1 MKAQNALVY
10 CIDLRLLVGSS
21 LSLFPWPT
29 CERFA
34 FKEYIMLSLQISNF
48 QEWGLP
54 VWGSLENGWV
64 AATCPF
70 SAVGWDE
77 TLQPSGQSL
86 WRLSRVQHLSNVYL
100 KVPRIIAEQ
109 GGFITVALKSWHAV
123 THPGVV
129 KVNLPLA
136 KIIGLDPCSLILQ
149 STKNLGDNWTK
160 DLIGS
165 SNLITVLW
173 ISVKACKF
181 TVAQRLVF
189 FIQENNINL
198 VLHYN
203 AQLCKKSRT
212 SRNRG

>member
-1 MKAQNALVY
+1 MG
-10 CIDLRLLVGSS
+10 CS
-21 LSLFPWPT
+21 LTLFPWPIW
-29 CERFA
+29 ERFS
-34 FKEYIMLSLQISNF
+34 FKEYIMMSLQISES
-48 QEWGLP
+48 QEWGLAI
-54 VWGSLENGWV
+54 WAILENGWV
-64 AATCPF
+64 AATSSF
-70 SAVGWDE
+70 SAVGWDV
-77 TLQPSGQSL
+77 TLQPSGESL
-86 WRLSRVQHLSNVYL
+86 WHLSRVQHSSNVCL
-100 KVPRIIAEQ
+100 KVPSIIAEQ
-109 GGFITVALKSWHAV
+109 GGFITVALKSWYTV

-181 TVAQRLVF
+181 TVAQRLIF

-203 AQLCKKSRT
+203 AQLCKKTRT
-212 SRNRG
+212 SRNRGQ

>member
-1 MKAQNALVY
+1 MGELQPPFPFRYGVRGNTSAFRRITLKMK
-10 CIDLRLLVGSS
+10 S
-21 LSLFPWPT
+21 LSNMCL
-29 CERFA
+29 
-34 FKEYIMLSLQISNF
+34 KVLSL
-48 QEWGLP
+48 
-54 VWGSLENGWV
+54 
-64 AATCPF
+64 
-70 SAVGWDE
+70 
-77 TLQPSGQSL
+77 
-86 WRLSRVQHLSNVYL
+86 
-100 KVPRIIAEQ
+100 IAEQ
-109 GGFITVALKSWHAV
+109 GGFITALKSWHTV

-136 KIIGLDPCSLILQ
+136 KIIALDPCRLILQ
-149 STKNLGDNWTK
+149 STKNLGDSWTK

-203 AQLCKKSRT
+203 AQLCKKPKT